1 MFKHIMVATDGS
13 PLSGIAC
20 AKAALLAKLVGA
32 KLTAIH
38 VVGRYQR
45 EFDGEGYQLP
55 DAKLLRQRFDEAE
68 TVRAARILEEAR
80 KVASGLGIECTS
92 TVVSGDEPYRALID
106 KAASYGCDLIVMAS
120 HGRRGVEGV
129 LLGSE
134 TQKLLTHCRI
144 PVLVCR

>member
-1 MFKHIMVATDGS
+1 MFKHIMIATDGS

-20 AKAALLAKLVGA
+20 AKAALLAKLLGA

-38 VVGRYQR
+38 AVGRYQR
-45 EFDGEGYQLP
+45 ELDSEGYQLP
-55 DAKLLRQRFDEAE
+55 DAKLLRQRFEQAE
-68 TVRAARILEEAR
+68 SARATRILDEAR
-80 KVASGLGIECTS
+80 KVASDLGVQCAS
-92 TVVSGDEPYRALID
+92 TVVSDEQPHRAIIEQ
-106 KAASYGCDLIVMAS
+106 ATRSGCDLIVMAS
-120 HGRRGVEGV
+120 HGRRGVEGI

>member
-13 PLSGIAC
+13 PLSGTAC

-38 VVGRYQR
+38 VTGRYQR
-45 EFDGEGYQLP
+45 EFDSEGYQLP
-55 DAKLLRQRFDEAE
+55 DAKLLRQRFEEVESD
-68 TVRAARILEEAR
+68 RARKILDEAR
-80 KVASGLGIECTS
+80 KVASDLGVAYAS
-92 TVVSGDEPYRALID
+92 TVVSDEQPHRAIID
-106 KAASYGCDLIVMAS
+106 QASRSGCDLIVMAS

-129 LLGSE
+129 LLGSQ
-134 TQKLLTHCRI
+134 TQKVLTHCRI